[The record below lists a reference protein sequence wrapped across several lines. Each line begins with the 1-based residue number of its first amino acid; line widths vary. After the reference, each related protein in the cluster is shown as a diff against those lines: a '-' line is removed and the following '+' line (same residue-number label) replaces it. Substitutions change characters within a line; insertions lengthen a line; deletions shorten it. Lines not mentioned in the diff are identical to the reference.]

1 MHTMMQAMSRT
12 ALGVAEFLT
21 PVLKE
26 SKFKETGVITPEEFV
41 ASGDFIV
48 YHCPTWQWA
57 SGDSSKRK
65 SFLPPDKQYLITR
78 NLPCYKRVSHLF
90 SNQNQIEKLVEP
102 EDPDGGWV
110 DAFHADETVTTLTEK
125 ASEMTLKE
133 YKNLDDRN
141 IHSKN
146 INFDDDDDEDDEA
159 VDMAAF
165 MKGECQL
172 EDDDLIAPPN
182 QSAKTNK
189 EIIKAT
195 DACQSDIVQTR
206 TYDLQITYDKLYQT
220 CRLWLCGYDEDR
232 SLLTEEQ
239 MFEDFSQDHVKKTV
253 TMEVHPHLPGGVLM
267 ASVHPCRQAE
277 VMKKLIEA
285 VAEGGAV
292 LGVHQYIVIFLK
304 FVQAVIPTIEYDYTR
319 NFNM

>member
-26 SKFKETGVITPEEFV
+26 SKFKETGVINPDEFV

-57 SGDSSKRK
+57 AGDPTKKK
-65 SFLPPDKQYLITR
+65 SFLPADKQYLITR
-78 NLPCYKRVSHLF
+78 NLPCHKRVSHLF
-90 SNQNQIEKLVEP
+90 SNQNQTEKLVEP

-110 DAFHADETVTTLTEK
+110 DAFHNDESCSTITEK
-125 ASEMTLKE
+125 ASEMTLKNNN
-133 YKNLDDRN
+133 KSCDKRVSNA
-141 IHSKN
+141 KG
-146 INFDDDDDEDDEA
+146 FDADEDDEDDDEA

-172 EDDDLIAPPN
+172 EDDDLIAPPK
-182 QSAKTNK
+182 KTVILDKDVKLN
-189 EIIKAT
+189 EE
-195 DACQSDIVQTR
+195 CQSDIIQTR

-232 SLLTEEQ
+232 SLLSEEQ

-253 TMEVHPHLPGGVLM
+253 TMEVHPHLPGGILM

-285 VAEGGAV
+285 VAEGGTV